1 MTITLNNGVSLDV
14 YGCGQSGDTLHID
27 IPAEIGFVEAAKI
40 FDDPAAT
47 SVITYRS
54 EVEVVDFEG
63 FTHIS
68 RIGYSPWVENALAIV
83 LEKGV

>member
-40 FDDPAAT
+40 FDNPAAT
-47 SVITYRS
+47 SVIT
-54 EVEVVDFEG
+54 
-63 FTHIS
+63 
-68 RIGYSPWVENALAIV
+68 
-83 LEKGV
+83 